1 MLIAGIAL
9 GLLLGLLLGG
19 RIERLADIRLRF
31 LPLLFLGVILRFGTE
46 ALLAY
51 DVPIVNE
58 LRLPLFGLAYGLL
71 LITLWQNRA
80 YPGLALAFVGVASN
94 ALVIMV
100 NGGYM
105 PVWLPAY
112 EASGLSGPL
121 GTVLHTPLPATLGS
135 EFLLHL
141 GPLGDLIPLP
151 LPPFQNVASIGDL
164 FLTAGPLL
172 LPVLHRPQRPG
183 ERPRRDR
190 RGQGRPIDRHGR
202 RATPH
207 AHQRADRDP
216 RSPER
221 RGAGRRGGYGAP
233 RTEPSP
239 PGPSSRQARRSPMP
253 CCARA
258 PACPRASRKPR
269 SSSGRG
275 CSVVAASAWRIPR

>member
-71 LITLWQNRA
+71 LITLWQNRT

-121 GTVLHTPLPATLGS
+121 GTSCTPPA
-135 EFLLHL
+135 
-141 GPLGDLIPLP
+141 
-151 LPPFQNVASIGDL
+151 
-164 FLTAGPLL
+164 
-172 LPVLHRPQRPG
+172 
-183 ERPRRDR
+183 
-190 RGQGRPIDRHGR
+190 
-202 RATPH
+202 
-207 AHQRADRDP
+207 RDP
-216 RSPER
+216 GQRVPP
-221 RGAGRRGGYGAP
+221 AP
-233 RTEPSP
+233 RA
-239 PGPSSRQARRSPMP
+239 AR
-253 CCARA
+253 
-258 PACPRASRKPR
+258 
-269 SSSGRG
+269 
-275 CSVVAASAWRIPR
+275 